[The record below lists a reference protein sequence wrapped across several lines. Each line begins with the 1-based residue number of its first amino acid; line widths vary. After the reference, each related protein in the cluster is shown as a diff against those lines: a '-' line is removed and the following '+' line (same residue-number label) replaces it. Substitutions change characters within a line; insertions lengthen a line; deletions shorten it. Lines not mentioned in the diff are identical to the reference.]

1 MISFEN
7 HQIQFSKLNNDTVQM
22 TFDSSSKTVQTNF
35 RNFKSGDTTACFTQF
50 QTSLPQQKTGF
61 IKKAKYFQGPFDVSI
76 FKGPRGSASQKNI
89 KNLGLDLIKK
99 ALLPSLV

>member
-50 QTSLPQQKTGF
+50 QTSLPQQKPPLS
-61 IKKAKYFQGPFDVSI
+61 KKLSIFQGPFDVSI
-76 FKGPRGSASQKNI
+76 FKGPRGSASQK
-89 KNLGLDLIKK
+89 KK
-99 ALLPSLV
+99 H

>member
-35 RNFKSGDTTACFTQF
+35 RNFKKSGDTTACFTQF
-50 QTSLPQQKTGF
+50 QTSFQAKPPYQKKLGRF
-61 IKKAKYFQGPFDVSI
+61 FKAPLMYRFSKDHEDQCHKKKH
-76 FKGPRGSASQKNI
+76 QK
-89 KNLGLDLIKK
+89 LG
-99 ALLPSLV
+99 A

>member
-1 MISFEN
+1 
-7 HQIQFSKLNNDTVQM
+7 M

-35 RNFKSGDTTACFTQF
+35 RNFKSGDTCFTQF
-50 QTSLPQQKTGF
+50 QTSLPQQKPPLS
-61 IKKAKYFQGPFDVSI
+61 KKLSIFQGPFDVSI